1 MLELAT
7 TENLIASYRDNY
19 NARVADYNKYVKGFP
34 RRNILGMLGYEV
46 QPYERLNFDVSPDA
60 PDLFN

>member
-19 NARVADYNKYVKGFP
+19 NATVADYNKYVKGFP
-34 RRNILGMLGYEV
+34 RRNILSFLGYEV
-46 QPYERLNFDVSPDA
+46 QPYERLTFEVSSDA
-60 PDLFN
+60 PNLFD